1 MKQLKLQELIEQA
14 KLIQPEEWVEL
25 ALLIEQSSFAQ
36 RSFCDC
42 SWETIPEQI
51 KYLLITHLKI
61 SKTQLNNLPESIGK
75 LSNLIDLDLSQNQ
88 LTNLPESINNLAH
101 LSILRLSGD
110 FLVDISILQRLHNVL
125 RYHRSAT
132 VNYLNINFTINSRD
146 NRYLTQTSKWKPEW
160 LLDESNTEIRRVLIE
175 QLGYEKICEKLNSV
189 NLDTWREYTLLR
201 IDGAGVVYSQ
211 DDEVLYYDT

>member
-25 ALLIEQSSFAQ
+25 ERLIEQSSFAQ

-88 LTNLPESINNLAH
+88 LTNLPESMESLSNLSYLNLSQNRFTSLPKSINNL
-101 LSILRLSGD
+101 SI
-110 FLVDISILQRLHNVL
+110 
-125 RYHRSAT
+125 
-132 VNYLNINFTINSRD
+132 
-146 NRYLTQTSKWKPEW
+146 
-160 LLDESNTEIRRVLIE
+160 
-175 QLGYEKICEKLNSV
+175 CV
-189 NLDTWREYTLLR
+189 NL
-201 IDGAGVVYSQ
+201 SQ
-211 DDEVLYYDT
+211 NQLTSLPENAKIAKAADWPPLKRVDKK